1 MHIPD
6 GFVDVPT
13 AVATGAVSLG
23 TVAYAVHKT
32 KNALGDRTIPLLGVT
47 AAFIFAA
54 QMLNFPVAGGTSGH
68 FLGAMLA
75 VALLGVW
82 PAPIVMTVVLVVQA
96 LGMADGGI
104 TALGANVFNM
114 GVVAVFVGYGVF
126 YRTEKGT
133 PPHPRWLSGLRSGG
147 LLDLGGRGV
156 GGRLRRTGRFGNH
169 ASGSGSAR
177 DGLGAHDHS
186 DR

>member
-23 TVAYAVHKT
+23 VVAYAVRKT
-32 KNALGDRTIPLLGVT
+32 SKNLGERTIPLLGVT

-75 VALLGVW
+75 VALLGPW
-82 PAPIVMTVVLVVQA
+82 AASIVMTVVLVVQA

-114 GVVAVFVGYGVF
+114 GVVAVFVGF
-126 YRTEKGT
+126 
-133 PPHPRWLSGLRSGG
+133 RS
-147 LLDLGGRGV
+147 LLP
-156 GGRLRRTGRFGNH
+156 
-169 ASGSGSAR
+169 AQEGSSPAR
-177 DGLGAHDHS
+177 SPAT
-186 DR
+186 